1 MTYIKKT
8 GSYRSRF
15 FNACFSSLPEYQKE
29 ANHNKKVYKFAAGTC
44 SIKLKNEPALK
55 IKKPQKGLFYYW
67 LGNKDYSGLPA
78 LHPFGAIS
86 KKR

>member
-55 IKKPQKGLFYYW
+55 IKKPQKGLFV
-67 LGNKDYSGLPA
+67 LLAGEQGFEP
-78 LHPFGAIS
+78 
-86 KKR
+86 